1 MPYQSKLQNE
11 EIDLFFETILS
22 LKDIGECY
30 MYFEDICTIAE
41 INAIAQRLKVAMLL
55 KDRHTCQDISQ
66 TTGVSTATI
75 SRVNKCL
82 HYGSGGYDMVISRLK
97 KKDN

>member
-1 MPYQSKLQNE
+1 MPYESKLKNE
-11 EIDLFFETILS
+11 EIDLFFQTILS
-22 LKDIGECY
+22 LKDLNECY

-55 KDRHTCQDISQ
+55 RDKHTCQDISQ

-82 HYGSGGYDMVISRLK
+82 QYGTGGYGMVMERLK
-97 KKDN
+97 EKER